1 MVIIRKLVYL
11 HIPTV
16 QHVSGSN
23 RGRASSLT
31 HRQGWFHGSASQ
43 GQPGTQT
50 PSTSWLCLP
59 RHSPPPKRFAR
70 SSTPQAAGGREQGGG
85 ARASPAG
92 NARKLLTPFASVS
105 TGHTCLPGDWE
116 MAALSWGPAGYP
128 VKTQALYHLKLRD
141 NTGRYQTVLAWV
153 VREDAS
159 EELSKSLSEVKE
171 GAVQGSRG
179 RASCA
184 KPREVLTSL
193 NQEQGWGAGWK
204 PRSPQWL
211 EGNRKRE
218 TW

>member
-1 MVIIRKLVYL
+1 MARLLKDNQAPRRL
-11 HIPTV
+11 P
-16 QHVSGSN
+16 
-23 RGRASSLT
+23 
-31 HRQGWFHGSASQ
+31 HRGSAFLDTALLQSGLPARPHRRLQEAGSEKEGDVPPLQETPGSYSHPLPPSPLATPACQ
-43 GQPGTQT
+43 G
-50 PSTSWLCLP
+50 
-59 RHSPPPKRFAR
+59 
-70 SSTPQAAGGREQGGG
+70 
-85 ARASPAG
+85 
-92 NARKLLTPFASVS
+92 
-105 TGHTCLPGDWE
+105 TGK
-116 MAALSWGPAGYP
+116 WGPAGYP
-128 VKTQALYHLKLRD
+128 VKTQAPYHLELRD
-141 NTGRYQTVLAWV
+141 DTGRYQTVLAWV

-184 KPREVLTSL
+184 KPREVLTFL